1 MKYAKEATMKNENL
15 QKELEKLRKQIKK
28 TKKERNNLEEA
39 NKKLQDEVDS
49 LWAMLDELDRSDIEN
64 WTHILDQLKTDTITK
79 ALMMSKNKA
88 EA

>member
-1 MKYAKEATMKNENL
+1 MNKNKSL
-15 QKELEKLRKQIKK
+15 QEELKKLRKQIEK
-28 TKKERNNLEEA
+28 TKKERSDLKEA

-49 LWAMLDELDRSDIEN
+49 LWAMLDELDKSDIEN